1 MITTLTKGETFC
13 HWWREV
19 VKLFLQMK
27 LTDNRF
33 TKMHQPKIIRDSM
46 KFIHENEEAVWV
58 VTQDLA
64 DDTRRVLKKTT
75 LKQSPFGVGA
85 LKS

>member
-1 MITTLTKGETFC
+1 
-13 HWWREV
+13 
-19 VKLFLQMK
+19 
-27 LTDNRF
+27 
-33 TKMHQPKIIRDSM
+33 M